1 MLTEGYCNNYIKL
14 RAILVNR
21 QKDEGYILYTAR
33 FQEFL
38 QKHSIHVLSFDRAG
52 YGQSDPNPGR
62 GLESEARD
70 IEQIADLLGFGDTFY
85 LLTESIG
92 GYSGWSCL
100 KYIPER

>member
-1 MLTEGYCNNYIKL
+1 MRGIFFTL
-14 RAILVNR
+14 LVS
-21 QKDEGYILYTAR
+21 
-33 FQEFL
+33 QEFL